1 MSKKL
6 QPTWTSRLKPADV
19 PLAPMDPS
27 RVDYLK
33 GIDAFAG
40 LEPKFRESAAFRK
53 ILEKDTRLAEYEN
66 GDIIIREGDWGN
78 SAYFVVSGAV
88 HVELEPDGVFPR
100 EFLGRLESKRKTIF
114 GALAQWWS
122 NHPTPEY
129 RDVATYEFAEGTK
142 RRHRGTETRIYLQ
155 DVPAVL
161 ERYRHV
167 KLTEGSLFGE
177 LAALGRTR
185 RTATVFASGNVQLLE
200 MRWQGLR
207 DLMRRD
213 PGFRKQI
220 DESFR
225 KHALQTFL
233 RSSPVFSHISDDPLS
248 VVEVLNGAELHTY
261 GEYDKV
267 GTFRELAEEG
277 TRTDLAGEP
286 IIAHEGDYPNGIIM
300 VRSGLARVSHRH
312 HNGHLTV
319 GYLCPGQIF
328 GYDEIAEGYQSGTP
342 VHLKHSMRAIGF
354 ISVITIPTKIV
365 EKHLLA
371 GRPKE
376 EPTRPTGQAAG
387 ATPHLQAHRLS
398 ETFIEFLLQERFVI
412 GTATMLV
419 DLDRCTRCDDCVKAC
434 AAAHDNNPRFVR
446 QGPVNNGV
454 MVTNAC
460 MHCQDP
466 VCMIECPTGAISR
479 HPDKGVVQINDATC
493 VGCAS
498 CANNCPYQAIR
509 MVEIRREDGSFI
521 RDSVTHLPIVKATK
535 CDLCVDQLGGP
546 ACQRACPHDAL
557 IRMDMREIDQLAQW
571 RNR

>member
-1 MSKKL
+1 MAKQSH
-6 QPTWTSRLKPADV
+6 PTWTKRINPADV
-19 PLAPMDPS
+19 PLASMDRS
-27 RVDYLK
+27 SVDFLL
-33 GIDAFAG
+33 GIDAFKG
-40 LEPKFRESAAFRK
+40 LDPKFRESPAFRK
-53 ILEKDTRLAEYEN
+53 IIEKDSSLVEYDD

-78 SAYFVVSGAV
+78 SAYFVISGTV
-88 HVELEPDGVFPR
+88 HVELEPEGEFPL
-100 EFLGRLESKRKTIF
+100 EFLGRSVSKRKSVF

-122 NHPTPEY
+122 NHRHAEY
-129 RDVATYEFAEGTK
+129 RNVATYQSATGTSQRK
-142 RRHRGTETRIYLQ
+142 SGTQTRIYLQ

-161 ERYRHV
+161 ERYRNV
-167 KLTEGSLFGE
+167 KLKPGALFGE

-185 RTATVFASGNVQLLE
+185 RTATVFASGGARLLE

-225 KHALQTFL
+225 SNAL
-233 RSSPVFSHISDDPLS
+233 RSFLMNSPTFSHISDDPVN
-248 VVEVLNGAELHTY
+248 VVEVIQSAELQTY

-267 GTFRELAEEG
+267 GTFRELVEEG
-277 TRTDLAGEP
+277 TRNDLAGEP
-286 IIAHEGDYPNGIIM
+286 VIAREGDYPNGILM
-300 VRSGLARVSHRH
+300 VRSGLARVSRRH

-319 GYLCPGQIF
+319 GYLCPGQVF
-328 GYDEIAEGYQSGTP
+328 GFEEIAEGYTTGAP
-342 VHLKHSMRAIGF
+342 IPLRHSLRAIGF
-354 ISVITIPTKIV
+354 ISVILIPTTTV
-365 EKHLLA
+365 EKHLMA
-371 GRPKE
+371 GRPVD
-376 EPTRPTGQAAG
+376 PPAPAPRPASSAG
-387 ATPHLQAHRLS
+387 PQLQAHRLN
-398 ETFIEFLLQERFVI
+398 EGFVEFLIQERFVN
-412 GTATMLV
+412 GTATMLI

-446 QGPVNNGV
+446 QGPINNQV
-454 MVTNAC
+454 MVANAC

-479 HPDKGVVQINDATC
+479 HADEGVVQINDATC

-498 CANNCPYQAIR
+498 CANNCPYNAIR

-521 RDSVTHLPIVKATK
+521 RDNATQLPIVKATK

-557 IRMDMREIDQLAQW
+557 IRMDMRELDRLADW
-571 RNR
+571 RSR